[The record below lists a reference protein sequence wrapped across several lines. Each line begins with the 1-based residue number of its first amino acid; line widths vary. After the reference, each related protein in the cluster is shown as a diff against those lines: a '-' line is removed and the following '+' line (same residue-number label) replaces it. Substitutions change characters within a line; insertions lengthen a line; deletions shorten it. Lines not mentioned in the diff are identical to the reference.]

1 MPESQAWLAAARSSH
16 DRLKAL
22 VADLAPDE
30 VTARSYAKEWTLA
43 QVLSHLGSQAELF
56 CLLLDAGLTGGSAPG
71 QATMLPIWQRWD
83 ALPPEAQVT
92 TSVDANERLVRRL
105 EMLDATLAS
114 AFRVSAFGREL
125 DFVGLL
131 RARLSEHA
139 VHTWD
144 VAVALDPTAVL
155 AADAAALLVDYLPEM
170 AARVGKPAAQPAT
183 LSVSTTDPKRHF
195 TLSTGGVGL
204 EARTDPAWGGSL
216 RLPAEAL
223 LRLVY
228 GRLDPAH
235 TPALQLSSPTVT
247 LDDLRSVFPGF

>member
-92 TSVDANERLVRRL
+92 TSVDANERLGRRL

-125 DFVGLL
+125 NFAGL
-131 RARLSEHA
+131 RRSRCRPRIPSVASPSPPA
-139 VHTWD
+139 VS
-144 VAVALDPTAVL
+144 ASKRGPTRRG
-155 AADAAALLVDYLPEM
+155 
-170 AARVGKPAAQPAT
+170 AARSACRRRRSCGWCT
-183 LSVSTTDPKRHF
+183 GG
-195 TLSTGGVGL
+195 STG
-204 EARTDPAWGGSL
+204 P
-216 RLPAEAL
+216 
-223 LRLVY
+223 
-228 GRLDPAH
+228 
-235 TPALQLSSPTVT
+235 TPRRCNSPPPPSPWTTCGASSPVSDRGPSTAG
-247 LDDLRSVFPGF
+247 R